1 MTAHIKTNYQTGC
14 IERFSEKTQRCRC
27 IQDHSDS
34 SDGALWDIS

>member
-27 IQDHSDS
+27 IIATAKMEPF
-34 SDGALWDIS
+34 GTLVNL